1 MPHLESK
8 TKLFFVTIA
17 VIDSDE
23 EARQEEYTSK
33 GAQGDADN
41 QMDVFF
47 HVLASLV
54 SLNYGTLVIR
64 FHNT

>member
-23 EARQEEYTSK
+23 EARRRSTPPKEHREMLIIKWMFFSCSCFTSVPLK
-33 GAQGDADN
+33 WDTSDKI
-41 QMDVFF
+41 
-47 HVLASLV
+47 S
-54 SLNYGTLVIR
+54 
-64 FHNT
+64 

>member
-33 GAQGDADN
+33 GTQGDADN
-41 QMDVFF
+41 QMDVLF

-54 SLNYGTLVIR
+54 SPKWDTSDKIS
-64 FHNT
+64 